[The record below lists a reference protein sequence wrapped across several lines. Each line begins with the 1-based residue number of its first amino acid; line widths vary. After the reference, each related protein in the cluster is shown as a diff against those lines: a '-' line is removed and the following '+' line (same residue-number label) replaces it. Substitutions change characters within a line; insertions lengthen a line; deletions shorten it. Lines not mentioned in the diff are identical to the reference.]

1 MKNTITKT
9 IGAMSAVLML
19 ALLAQ
24 ISAFAQKDKSVE
36 EQSGFQTEES
46 FSAQDD
52 NEKKLEGSWNIQ
64 VTRRNCQTGE
74 ALVTFPT
81 MTTFMSG
88 GTMQDYGIALAP
100 TGRGPGHG
108 VWRHQSGR
116 RYSAA
121 FQFFLFGADG
131 ISTGKQI
138 IRRQIELSR
147 SGNGYAAVGAVEV
160 FNTGGTVVANICT
173 TETGTRFE

>member
-1 MKNTITKT
+1 MKNTFLKT
-9 IGAMSAVLML
+9 IGTMLAVLML

-24 ISAFAQKDKSVE
+24 ISASAQDKSGKE
-36 EQSGFQTEES
+36 GSLQTEENS
-46 FSAQDD
+46 SVQNGND
-52 NEKKLEGSWNIQ
+52 KKLEGSWNIQ

-88 GTMQDYGIALAP
+88 GTMQDYGVAMAP
-100 TGRGPGHG
+100 SGRGPGHG

-116 RYSAA
+116 SYSAA

-131 ISTGKQI
+131 AYTGRQI

-147 SGNGYAAVGAVEV
+147 SGNEYTAVGAVEV
-160 FNTGGTVVANICT
+160 LNTGGTVIANICT
-173 TETGTRFE
+173 TETGMRFE